1 MTIGQLK
8 RILNNM
14 PNQAE
19 IKCMFRFSSYTTAYG
34 AELKAITVNFDKKDE
49 DKFSVIMNIEESE
62 EEKAAML
69 EANAA

>member
-14 PNQAE
+14 PNQAD
-19 IKCMFRFSSYTTAYG
+19 IKCVFRFGSYTTAYE
-34 AELKAITVNFDKKDE
+34 AELKAITVNLDDKDE

-62 EEKAAML
+62 EETAAL
-69 EANAA
+69 FGTNAA

>member
-14 PNQAE
+14 PNQADV
-19 IKCMFRFSSYTTAYG
+19 KCLFRFSSYTTANG
-34 AELKAITVNFDKKDE
+34 AEIKGITVNLNGKNADD
-49 DKFSVIMNIEESE
+49 FSVIMNIEESE

>member
-14 PNQAE
+14 PNQAD

-34 AELKAITVNFDKKDE
+34 AKIKGITVNLNGKNADD
-49 DKFSVIMNIEESE
+49 FSVIMNIEESE